1 MGTAMVYISA
11 ALFALS
17 VFPVHIYNYLY
28 INTGEKYASF
38 NAGVFFFNFYNM
50 NTVKDKP
57 QEMQI
62 NGKNEKIEPNK
73 FKSVFYKI
81 FNTLCIYKIIQ
92 LGDYGMM
99 NENNAYVAL
108 AQSALTTA
116 LYKFIQINGNYCKL
130 RNYSVLNQEH
140 SEVRYYAKA
149 VTVLNLLVV
158 AKIILIIIKEK
169 LK

>member
-38 NAGVFFFNFYNM
+38 NAGVFFFNFYKM

-73 FKSVFYKI
+73 FKAVFYKI

-116 LYKFIQINGNYCKL
+116 LYKFIQINGNFCKL

>member
-1 MGTAMVYISA
+1 M
-11 ALFALS
+11 
-17 VFPVHIYNYLY
+17 
-28 INTGEKYASF
+28 
-38 NAGVFFFNFYNM
+38 
-50 NTVKDKP
+50 
-57 QEMQI
+57 
-62 NGKNEKIEPNK
+62 
-73 FKSVFYKI
+73 
-81 FNTLCIYKIIQ
+81 
-92 LGDYGMM
+92 
-99 NENNAYVAL
+99 AL

-116 LYKFIQINGNYCKL
+116 LYKFIQINGNFCKL

>member
-62 NGKNEKIEPNK
+62 NGKNEKI
-73 FKSVFYKI
+73 
-81 FNTLCIYKIIQ
+81 
-92 LGDYGMM
+92 
-99 NENNAYVAL
+99 
-108 AQSALTTA
+108 
-116 LYKFIQINGNYCKL
+116 
-130 RNYSVLNQEH
+130 
-140 SEVRYYAKA
+140 
-149 VTVLNLLVV
+149 
-158 AKIILIIIKEK
+158 
-169 LK
+169 